1 MAIVSKNRI
10 SAAVR
15 QAPLSEGVERKLEGR
30 ILSGQWEQGYKLPSE
45 GKLCEEFGVSRTAV
59 REALRELRGRGII
72 ETVNGSG
79 SYVSGGNLEMVSKAM
94 TAYSGLTTEVKAT
107 EDLMEFRVLLE
118 GAAVGR
124 LARSHEK
131 KAAPLQLLID
141 VLDAMCDAK
150 DTAEFGKLDSKF
162 HLIILETCNNAFI
175 NMIGQTLHT
184 HYQRYIAEA
193 HTGATEGMRQQTLS
207 EHAAVV
213 EAIKNSD
220 ADAAREALEEH
231 LSAAGERTQKL
242 GIKK

>member
-1 MAIVSKNRI
+1 MP
-10 SAAVR
+10 AAVS

-30 ILSGQWEQGYKLPSE
+30 ILSGQWLQGYKLPSE

-94 TAYSGLTTEVKAT
+94 TAYSSLTTDAKAT
-107 EDLMEFRVLLE
+107 EDLMEFRVLME

-124 LARSHEK
+124 LARSRRN
-131 KAAPLQLLID
+131 KATRLQLLID
-141 VLDAMCDAK
+141 VLDQMHDAK
-150 DTAEFGKLDSKF
+150 DTAKFGKLDSKF
-162 HLIILETCNNAFI
+162 HLVILETCNNAFI
-175 NMIGQTLHT
+175 NMIGQTLHAQ
-184 HYQRYIAEA
+184 YQRYIAQA
-193 HTGATEGMRQQTLS
+193 HIGATEGMRQQTLS
-207 EHAAVV
+207 EHSAVV

-231 LSAAGERTQKL
+231 LSAAAERTQIL
-242 GIKK
+242 RIKK